1 MGDNGWPQIV
11 VVGAGAVGSYFGG
24 MLARAGAPVTLVGR
38 EQHVEAIG
46 RHGLHIDS
54 LDFQQYI
61 TISATSE
68 VSAAR
73 NANVVLFC
81 VKTYDNEQASQTLAA
96 HVTPGAVVVSLQ
108 NGVDNVER
116 IRSAAGIE
124 AIAAVVYVAV
134 AMAGPGRVQ
143 HSGRG
148 DLIIGNLLRDGPNR
162 QGDLDACAKLFARAG
177 IPCRISENIEAELWT
192 KMIINC
198 AYNAISALG
207 RAKYARLAQNQW
219 TRDLMIKVTEEALT
233 VAGAAGVHLPETNIV
248 EDVLQIAET
257 MSGAMSSTA
266 QDIARGRRTEIDS
279 LNGYLVRRGAEL
291 GIAVPAN
298 QTLHA
303 LVKLLEETAAGP
315 VGQA

>member
-1 MGDNGWPQIV
+1 
-11 VVGAGAVGSYFGG
+11 

-81 VKTYDNEQASQTLAA
+81 VKTYDNEQAAQTLAA
-96 HVTPGAVVVSLQ
+96 HLTPGAVVVSLQ

-134 AMAGPGRVQ
+134 AMAGPGRVK

-219 TRDLMIKVTEEALT
+219 TRDLMIKVTEEALA

-291 GIAVPAN
+291 GVAVPAN

-303 LVKLLEETAAGP
+303 LVKLLEETAAGH
-315 VGQA
+315 VNEA

>member
-11 VVGAGAVGSYFGG
+11 IVGAGAVGSYFGG

-38 EQHVEAIG
+38 QQHVETIS

-54 LDFQQYI
+54 LDFQQYV
-61 TISATSE
+61 TIAATRE

-73 NANVVLFC
+73 NAEFVLFC
-81 VKTYDNEQASQTLAA
+81 VKTYDTEQAARTLAA
-96 HVTPGAVVVSLQ
+96 HLTRGAVVVSLQ

-134 AMAGPGRVQ
+134 AMTAPGRVK

-148 DLIIGNLLRDGPNR
+148 DLIIGNALRDGPNR

-219 TRDLMIKVTEEALT
+219 TRDLMTKVSEEALA
-233 VAGAAGVHLPETNIV
+233 VAGAAGVRMAETNIV
-248 EDVLQIAET
+248 DDVLQIADT
-257 MSGAMSSTA
+257 MSGATSSMA

-279 LNGYLVRRGAEL
+279 LNGYLVRRGAKL
-291 GIAVPAN
+291 GVAVPAN

-303 LVKLLEETAAGP
+303 LIKLLEETV
-315 VGQA
+315 VGDA